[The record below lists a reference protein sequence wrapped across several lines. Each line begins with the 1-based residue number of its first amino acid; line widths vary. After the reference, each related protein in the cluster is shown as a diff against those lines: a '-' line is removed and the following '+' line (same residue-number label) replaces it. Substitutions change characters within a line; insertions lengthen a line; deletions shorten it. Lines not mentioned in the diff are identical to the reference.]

1 MIDNIYEEDFF
12 SNNLYTLMIFP
23 SGQAIRKLAIQG
35 TSSKWY
41 LVVVTFVAKFVLSGV

>member
-1 MIDNIYEEDFF
+1 
-12 SNNLYTLMIFP
+12 MIFP

-35 TSSKWY
+35 TYSKWY